1 MPIANAYLSVIL
13 FRVGVGG
20 KDNNRGW
27 QWRMQVGLEFVVGI
41 SRSTFCCIYGSSP
54 SIGWA
59 CRVSSFEA
67 GLFPNAQF
75 ATVCQILRPSSAAT
89 RLPSLDLK
97 LNYVFVCA
105 LCVQDGSVL
114 KMIVDW
120 ASLDTGLGARALAQV
135 IEFEIA
141 ELEQEEEWEGRQ
153 RTRASSRGKA
163 AASPLPTPRPRA
175 ARRRKISVRRPDTP

>member
-1 MPIANAYLSVIL
+1 MEDASWSRVRCGYFKIDILLYIWQLTIDWVGMPSVFFRSWSLSQCSVCYCL
-13 FRVGVGG
+13 
-20 KDNNRGW
+20 
-27 QWRMQVGLEFVVGI
+27 
-41 SRSTFCCIYGSSP
+41 
-54 SIGWA
+54 
-59 CRVSSFEA
+59 
-67 GLFPNAQF
+67 PN
-75 ATVCQILRPSSAAT
+75 LRPSSAAT
-89 RLPSLDLK
+89 RLPSSDLK
-97 LNYVFVCA
+97 LNYVIVCA

-135 IEFEIA
+135 IESEIA